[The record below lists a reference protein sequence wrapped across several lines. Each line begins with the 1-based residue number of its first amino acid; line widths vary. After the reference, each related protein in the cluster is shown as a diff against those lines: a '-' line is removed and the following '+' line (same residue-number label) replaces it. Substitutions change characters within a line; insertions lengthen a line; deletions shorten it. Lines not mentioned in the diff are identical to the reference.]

1 MIRRR
6 WKLIQISVRL
16 IWRRLTAQHR
26 PVSSFVR
33 VFALLCGILVRLS
46 GVRYVSGWRSRRRLR
61 KLPGTG
67 TLAGPRRILP
77 SIPWHLVT
85 NVWNASAAVI
95 VLTVLTGTLVAD
107 ADPIGNNP
115 AKIALQNQQSGT
127 AAPPQPE
134 NKSTR
139 LSGRIAMMLQI
150 AMLEHSL
157 TRLEQVDSY
166 TTRFEKQERIDGELL
181 EPQILAAKIRHQ
193 PFSVY
198 FKFEAGPVGQ
208 EILFPVS
215 AEDPRLLVK
224 SARLGGRLPAMKLDP
239 NSTIVMSETRYP
251 ITMAGIKELAKMT
264 LEVRQRDIRRPEKS
278 VAIELRD
285 DVRFDNRP
293 VYAYTVDYGNPEI
306 SPTYRRC
313 VLYIDKQL
321 MVPVYVRNWTWASE
335 VPEGNPDTF
344 DDTTLI
350 EYYAFRKVDI
360 HATLKSIDF
369 ARENT
374 EYNLR

>member
-1 MIRRR
+1 MIRR
-6 WKLIQISVRL
+6 WKLLSISVRL
-16 IWRRLTAQHR
+16 LWRRLSIPHR
-26 PVSSFVR
+26 PVS
-33 VFALLCGILVRLS
+33 LLVGAMTLLYRMLVHLPGIRHLVR
-46 GVRYVSGWRSRRRLR
+46 WNTRRRLR
-61 KLPGTG
+61 RRPGHVVMVRPRPLYNRLPWN
-67 TLAGPRRILP
+67 LI
-77 SIPWHLVT
+77 T
-85 NVWNASAAVI
+85 NVWHASAAVVI
-95 VLTVLTGTLVAD
+95 LTILTGTLVAD
-107 ADPIGNNP
+107 ADPVGSNTQKL
-115 AKIALQNQQSGT
+115 AQQSLKDGPE
-127 AAPPQPE
+127 APPQPE
-134 NKSTR
+134 SKSMR
-139 LSGRIAMMLQI
+139 LSGRVAMMLQI
-150 AMLEHSL
+150 AMLENSL
-157 TRLEQVDSY
+157 TQLNSIESY

-181 EPQILAAKIRHQ
+181 EPQILAAKIRHR

-198 FKFEAGPVGQ
+198 FKFEAGPIGQ

-215 AEDPRLLVK
+215 TEDQRLLVK

-264 LEVRQRDIRRPEKS
+264 LEVRRQDLRRSEQT
-278 VAIELRD
+278 VAVELRD
-285 DVRFDNRP
+285 DIRFDNRS
-293 VYAYTVDYGNPEI
+293 VYAYTVDYGNPTV

-335 VPEGNPDTF
+335 VEEGNPDTF

-350 EYYAFRKVDI
+350 EYYAFRKVDVSVS
-360 HATLKSIDF
+360 LKPIDF